1 MKSPTPQNKQNPHI
15 INRGLH
21 IWGTLLSLAISAAV
35 SAGVGIQYYHK
46 FEKGSPQLIF
56 ILLML
61 LLWLG
66 SSVIVSIIIGVWNN
80 IVLKKTLRKLADTD
94 SSIRHIVQAKL
105 NEIEDYDYNPSD
117 TTKVSKVFVNTPK
130 NYQQYIDDA
139 YKTTIDESNPHQ
151 LKFQTTEAAQP
162 VSQNSE
168 NTSAEFIKK
177 RLLEKETRILKVID
191 INVEKNLNHMY
202 DFSAKIFVLAETL
215 TTAAEIV
222 DSANTI
228 LECEFNMKDTKLI
241 PIISKQTF
249 SPAA

>member
-1 MKSPTPQNKQNPHI
+1 MQSPTLQKTQNPHT
-15 INRGLH
+15 INRSLQIRG
-21 IWGTLLSLAISAAV
+21 ILLSLAVSAAV
-35 SAGVGIQYYHK
+35 SAGVGVNYYYK
-46 FEKGSPQLIF
+46 FEEGIPQLVF

-80 IVLKKTLRKLADTD
+80 IVLKKTLQKQVGDD
-94 SSIRHIVQAKL
+94 SSTRHSTQVTLKD
-105 NEIEDYDYNPSD
+105 IENYDYNPTD
-117 TTKVSKVFVNTPK
+117 TTKISKAFVNTQK
-130 NYQQYIDDA
+130 SYQQYIDDA
-139 YKTTIDESNPHQ
+139 YRTTVDEFNPHQ
-151 LKFQTTEAAQP
+151 FKFQTTEDSQP

-168 NTSAEFIKK
+168 GASAEFIKK
-177 RLLEKETRILKVID
+177 RLLEKETRIIKVID
-191 INVEKNLNHMY
+191 INVEKNSNHMY

-241 PIISKQTF
+241 PIISRQYL
-249 SPAA
+249 SPVV